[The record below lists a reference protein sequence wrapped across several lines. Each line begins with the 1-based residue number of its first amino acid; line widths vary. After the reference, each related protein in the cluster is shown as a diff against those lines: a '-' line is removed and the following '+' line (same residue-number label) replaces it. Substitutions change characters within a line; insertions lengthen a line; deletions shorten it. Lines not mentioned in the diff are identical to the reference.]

1 MMLEGIV
8 EYISSRL
15 ASMQPNSLEDLV
27 GMEAHMEHIKPL
39 LKKESDAEVCMVGIW
54 GMGGIGKTTIAKYLY
69 EQLASQFPAHC
80 FIEDVD
86 QICKKVD
93 LKCIQQQF
101 LCDILSTKRV
111 ALMSIQ
117 NGSKLIRS
125 RLGTLKVLF
134 VLDGVEKLEQL
145 HALAKETSWFGPGS
159 RIIIT
164 TRDER
169 LLDSCRVTNKYE
181 VKCLQIEDSLKIFKN
196 IAFAGEAPPFDSYER
211 FAIRAS
217 KLAQGLPLALVA
229 FGSSL
234 GGATSIDEWED
245 VINTLETAPHQN
257 IMDILRSSYTNL
269 DPRNK
274 TIFIRMACL
283 FDGEPV
289 SRVSALLYETEG
301 RIKGLAEKS
310 LIHISN
316 DGYIDI
322 HSLIKQMAREIV
334 VEESWYIPRQQRI
347 LWDPHNSYGVLE
359 SKTVCFLGTTCF
371 LILP

>member
-1 MMLEGIV
+1 MMLEEIV
-8 EYISSRL
+8 EVISSRL
-15 ASMQPNSLEDLV
+15 ASMQATSFEDLV
-27 GMEAHMEHIKPL
+27 GMEAHMENIRPL
-39 LKKESDAEVCMVGIW
+39 LKKDFDAEVCMVGIW

-69 EQLASQFPAHC
+69 EQLASQFPAHS
-80 FIEDVD
+80 FIEDVG

-93 LKCIQQQF
+93 LKCIQQQL

-117 NGSKLIRS
+117 NGANLIRS

-134 VLDGVEKLEQL
+134 VLDGVDKVEQL
-145 HALAKETSWFGPGS
+145 HALAKEASWFGPGS

-164 TRDER
+164 TRDRR
-169 LLDSCRVTNKYE
+169 LLDS
-181 VKCLQIEDSLKIFKN
+181 LD
-196 IAFAGEAPPFDSYER
+196 GYER

-217 KLAQGLPLALVA
+217 QLAQGLPLALVA
-229 FGSSL
+229 FGSFL
-234 GGATSIDEWED
+234 RGATSIDEWED
-245 VINTLETAPHQN
+245 AIDTLETAPHQN

-269 DPRNK
+269 DLRDK
-274 TIFIRMACL
+274 TIFIRVACL
-283 FDGEPV
+283 FNGEPV
-289 SRVSALLYETEG
+289 SRVSTLLSETKR

-310 LIHISN
+310 LIHISK

-334 VEESWYIPRQQRI
+334 VEESLYIPRQQRI

-359 SKTVCFLGTTCF
+359 SKTVSILGTTCF
-371 LILP
+371 LFFHRTCLIWFLLVLLFVYAK